1 MAKYKDISYVE
12 RYTQENCPMNRKQ
25 IMTVFLNVIGS
36 VQIKI
41 CDILM
46 EIKILET
53 KMKRAWKM

>member
-1 MAKYKDISYVE
+1 MLSDILKRIAQWTE
-12 RYTQENCPMNRKQ
+12 